1 MMDLLDYFY
10 RQVVFFSYKFYRN
23 RPKGITSVEYG
34 LIAVAIAV
42 FVVAVLVGDNS
53 FISALSGKFSDLAT
67 TVSGAIVSKSS

>member
-1 MMDLLDYFY
+1 MMDLLDYFC

-23 RPKGITSVEYG
+23 RQGITSVEYG

-53 FISALSGKFSDLAT
+53 FIKALSGKFSDLTT

>member
-1 MMDLLDYFY
+1 M
-10 RQVVFFSYKFYRN
+10 
-23 RPKGITSVEYG
+23 
-34 LIAVAIAV
+34 AIAV

>member
-23 RPKGITSVEYG
+23 RQGITSVEYG

-42 FVVAVLVGDNS
+42 FVVAILVGDNS